1 MFGKLIKI
9 SNNKVEIELGEELD
23 MYKLQK
29 LANDKQPTVELSVQ
43 DGRKISPDQ
52 RKKIWALIN
61 DLCDY
66 TGDIPDEWEKRFKY
80 KTKCDFNV
88 DQFSLSNC
96 SMTIANYMILEILDY
111 LFTEDIPFKLK
122 TWESIPQDFP
132 KQMLCIR
139 QKRCVICGEHAD
151 IAHYQAVGSGRN
163 RNKINHVGMHI
174 MTLCREHHVEQ
185 HKLGIMTFCQKYHIR
200 PIKVTEEIARQLK
213 LGRIDKD
220 DELS

>member
-1 MFGKLIKI
+1 MFGKLIKV
-9 SNNKVEIELGEELD
+9 SNNRVEIELDEELD

-29 LANDKQPTVELSVQ
+29 LADSKQPVVELNVQ

-52 RKKIWALIN
+52 RKKIWTLIN

-111 LFTEDIPFKLK
+111 LFAEDIPFKLK

-132 KQMLCIR
+132 KQMLCLR
-139 QKRCVICGEHAD
+139 QKRCVICGKHAD
-151 IAHYQAVGSGRN
+151 IAHYQAVGNGRN
-163 RNKINHVGMHI
+163 RNKINHVGMYI
-174 MTLCREHHVEQ
+174 MTLCRSCHVEQ
-185 HKLGIMTFCQKYHIR
+185 HKQGIMTFCQKYHIR

-213 LGRIDKD
+213 LGRIDKN
-220 DELS
+220 E

>member
-1 MFGKLIKI
+1 MFGKLIKV
-9 SNNKVEIELGEELD
+9 SNNRVEIELDEELD

-29 LANDKQPTVELSVQ
+29 LADSKQPVVELNVQ
-43 DGRKISPDQ
+43 DGREISPDQ

-122 TWESIPQDFP
+122 TWESIPQEFP

-139 QKRCVICGEHAD
+139 QKRCVICGKHAD
-151 IAHYQAVGSGRN
+151 IAHYQAVGNGRN
-163 RNKINHVGMHI
+163 RNKINHVGMQI
-174 MTLCREHHVEQ
+174 MTLCRDHHVEQ

>member
-1 MFGKLIKI
+1 MFGKLIKV
-9 SNNKVEIELGEELD
+9 SNGKVEIELDEELD

-29 LANDKQPTVELSVQ
+29 LADSKQPVVELNVQ

-66 TGDIPDEWEKRFKY
+66 TGDIPDEWEDRFKY
-80 KTKCDFNV
+80 KTRCDFNI

-111 LFTEDIPFKLK
+111 LFAEDIPFKLK
-122 TWESIPQDFP
+122 TWENIPQEFP
-132 KQMLCIR
+132 KQMLCLR
-139 QKRCVICGEHAD
+139 QKRCVICGKHAD

-163 RNKINHVGMHI
+163 RNKINHVGMYI
-174 MTLCREHHVEQ
+174 MTLCRVCHTEQ
-185 HKLGIMTFCQKYHIR
+185 HKQGIMTFCQKYHIR

-213 LGRIDKD
+213 LGRIDKN
-220 DELS
+220 E